1 MSDPNIYPYNHSDIY
16 SDGVEV
22 LAPSAY
28 IGDTKEVAAAV
39 SDAECARTGE
49 YPETDD
55 DLPQGGTVIDASSLF
70 GIWDD

>member
-1 MSDPNIYPYNHSDIY
+1 MSDSSYPYDHSNIYSE
-16 SDGVEV
+16 GVEV

-28 IGDTKEVAAAV
+28 VGDTQEIAAAL
-39 SDAECARTGE
+39 SDAECARTGN

-70 GIWDD
+70 EIWED

>member
-1 MSDPNIYPYNHSDIY
+1 MSDPNYPYDHSNIY

-28 IGDTKEVAAAV
+28 VGDTQEVAAAV

-49 YPETDD
+49 YPDTDD
-55 DLPQGGTVIDASSLF
+55 SPQGGTVIDASSLF